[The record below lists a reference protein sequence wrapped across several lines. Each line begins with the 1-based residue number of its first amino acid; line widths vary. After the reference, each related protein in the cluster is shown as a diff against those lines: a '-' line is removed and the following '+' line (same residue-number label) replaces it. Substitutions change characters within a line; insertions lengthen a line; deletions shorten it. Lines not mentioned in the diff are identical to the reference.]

1 MNILLRMGS
10 GRGFILALLCRFAR
24 RIKLT
29 RRGVVIGIA
38 VVQQMKRK

>member
-10 GRGFILALLCRFAR
+10 GRWLILALLCRFAR

-29 RRGVVIGIA
+29 RRGIVIGIA
-38 VVQQMKRK
+38 FVQHGQRK

>member
-1 MNILLRMGS
+1 MNLLLRMGRR
-10 GRGFILALLCRFAR
+10 RGFILALLCRFAR

-29 RRGVVIGIA
+29 RRGIVIGIA